1 MPPISS
7 LYPNLGCITDES
19 KGTVFLK
26 PASALAGFRNTVPLD
41 SSVIQPRFGYKLDI
55 GGTKLISG
63 MDRVEGAELSGGI
76 GVFSGRVPQVWM
88 TNPAAN
94 TGVSTVYFGNWAQ
107 LPK

>member
-1 MPPISS
+1 M
-7 LYPNLGCITDES
+7 N
-19 KGTVFLK
+19 
-26 PASALAGFRNTVPLD
+26 PAFEALAGFTNNTGLD
-41 SSVIQPRFGYKLDI
+41 SQVIQPRFGYKLDI

-94 TGVSTVYFGNWAQ
+94 TGVATV
-107 LPK
+107 